1 MRELFAIIKEHLSH
15 MGIIMRLARYEDKAT
30 NQGNYLGMAWQFLN
44 PAFQVGTYYLV
55 FGLGLKTHGNAD
67 GNIPYIVWM
76 LFGLSTWFFMNGA
89 FMAGI
94 SSITS
99 KVAMVAKMKFPIS
112 ILPTVRYVSEL
123 TSFWAM
129 LAISIVAMVVSGV
142 PFSAHVFQFVYYF
155 FAMTALMFVFGI
167 FNSTVNVLIPDYK
180 MLMTS
185 VMRLLF
191 WTSGAIWDISQLP
204 TKIADVIKLNP
215 FFYIVNGMRDS
226 FLSQAW
232 FWSPDRIDY
241 TIMFWAFVIGLGL
254 VGSHLHMKF
263 RSRFIDFI

>member
-1 MRELFAIIKEHLSH
+1 MKELFEIIKEHLSH
-15 MGIIMRLARYEDKAT
+15 MGIIMRLARYEDKAN
-30 NQGNYLGMAWQFLN
+30 NQGNYLGMLWQFLN

-55 FGLGLKTHGNAD
+55 FGLGLKSNGDPEA
-67 GNIPYIVWM
+67 GVPYIVWM
-76 LFGLSTWFFMNGA
+76 LFGLSTWFFMNGS

-99 KVAMVAKMKFPIS
+99 KVAMVSKMKFPIS

-129 LAISIVAMVVSGV
+129 MAISFVSMLVAGV
-142 PFSAHVFQFVYYF
+142 PITTHILQFFYYF

-167 FNSTVNVLIPDYK
+167 FNATINVLIPDYK

-191 WTSGAIWDISQLP
+191 WASGAIWNISQLP
-204 TKIADVIKLNP
+204 PKIADVIKLNP
-215 FFYIVNGMRDS
+215 FFYVVNGMRDS
-226 FLSQAW
+226 FLSQSW
-232 FWSPDRIDY
+232 FWSADRIQY
-241 TIMFWAFVIGLGL
+241 TIMFWAFVVGLGL